1 MGERRFSRRGA
12 NRGRLPAAAAR
23 PALRTGVVR
32 LRRAG
37 GRDLPALA
45 ALEQSVFDGDRMSP
59 RQFRHHL
66 SAPSSDFVVARSGA
80 DLLGYALLFRRAG
93 SLIGR
98 VYSIAVAAAARGQ
111 GLGARLLQRLETAAR
126 AHGLAEMRLEVRKD
140 NAGALALY
148 QRRGY
153 QIFGERPGYYE
164 DGCDAWRLAKS
175 LLPPRR
181 RVRGA
186 RPPRTPGPR
195 KTR

>member
-1 MGERRFSRRGA
+1 M
-12 NRGRLPAAAAR
+12 PAAAAR
-23 PALRTGVVR
+23 PAPRTAVVR

-37 GRDLPALA
+37 ERDLA
-45 ALEQSVFDGDRMSP
+45 ALVALEQAVFSGDRMSA

-80 DLLGYALLFRRAG
+80 DLLGYALMFRRSG

-98 VYSIAVAAAARGQ
+98 VYSIAVAEAARGQ
-111 GLGARLLQRLETAAR
+111 GLGARLLQRLESAAR
-126 AHGLAEMRLEVRKD
+126 THGLSEMRLEVRKD
-140 NAGALALY
+140 NTGALALY

-153 QIFGERPGYYE
+153 RIFTERPAYYE

-181 RVRGA
+181 RLRGT
-186 RPPRTPGPR
+186 PRSLRTLDPR
-195 KTR
+195 NPR

>member
-1 MGERRFSRRGA
+1 M
-12 NRGRLPAAAAR
+12 PATAAR
-23 PALRTGVVR
+23 PAPRTAVVR

-37 GRDLPALA
+37 ERDLA
-45 ALEQSVFDGDRMSP
+45 ALVALEQAVFSGDRMSA

-80 DLLGYALLFRRAG
+80 DLLGYALMFRRSG

-98 VYSIAVAAAARGQ
+98 VYSIAVAEAARGQ
-111 GLGARLLQRLETAAR
+111 GLGARLLQRLESAAR
-126 AHGLAEMRLEVRKD
+126 AHGLSEMRLEVRKD
-140 NAGALALY
+140 NTGALALY

-153 QIFGERPGYYE
+153 HIFAARPAYYE

-181 RVRGA
+181 RLRGT
-186 RPPRTPGPR
+186 PRSLRTLDPR
-195 KTR
+195 NPR